1 MKLFSHRTQ
10 LRIVK
15 TGLKFAN
22 EDLIC
27 NTRELNRLPGRQR
40 SIRQTPANSVHLW
53 TQFLDTFA
61 DQRNFYIQFD
71 FELGVG

>member
-10 LRIVK
+10 MRIVK

-22 EDLIC
+22 EVLIC

-40 SIRQTPANSVHLW
+40 SIFIFTRCHAGTKRL
-53 TQFLDTFA
+53 L
-61 DQRNFYIQFD
+61 Y
-71 FELGVG
+71 